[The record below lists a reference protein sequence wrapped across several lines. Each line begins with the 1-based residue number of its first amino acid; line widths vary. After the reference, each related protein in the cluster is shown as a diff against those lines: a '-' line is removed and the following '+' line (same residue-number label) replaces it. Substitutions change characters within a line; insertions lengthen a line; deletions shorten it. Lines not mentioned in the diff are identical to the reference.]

1 MAPRAMARSP
11 IAAGRTATSATTH
24 AHAGRSCRQVGG
36 TSHVTVLFRCNA
48 GTSMAGRAR
57 PSTRLRVIAGTVYNY
72 SMSDLTPRQANVLR
86 VIQRSLNETGMP
98 PTRAEIA
105 NELGFRSPNAA
116 EEHLRALAR
125 KGVIQLLPGASRGI
139 QLRDTMREQLALP
152 LVGRVAAGRPMLA
165 EEHIL
170 EHLQIDPAVFHPRPH
185 YLLKVVGMS
194 MKDAGILDGDLVA
207 VHRTSEVR
215 NRQIIVA
222 RLENEVTVKRYKQEG
237 NMVWLL
243 RDNAEFEPIRIDL
256 AHESML
262 IAGVVVGVLRRGVSG
277 TPAVAAGSLAARAS

>member
-1 MAPRAMARSP
+1 
-11 IAAGRTATSATTH
+11 
-24 AHAGRSCRQVGG
+24 
-36 TSHVTVLFRCNA
+36 
-48 GTSMAGRAR
+48 MAGLLR
-57 PSTRLRVIAGTVYNY
+57 PPATTVYNY

-86 VIQRSLNETGMP
+86 YIQRALNETGMP

-105 NELGFRSPNAA
+105 AELGFRSPNAA

-152 LVGRVAAGRPMLA
+152 LVGRVAAGRPLLA
-165 EEHIL
+165 EANIL
-170 EHLQIDPAVFHPRPH
+170 EHLQVDPGVFHPRPH

-194 MKDAGILDGDLVA
+194 MKDAGIIDGDLVA

-237 NMVWLL
+237 SVVWLL
-243 RDNAEFEPIRIDL
+243 PENAEFDPIRVDL
-256 AHESML
+256 KQESML
-262 IAGVVVGVLRRGVSG
+262 IEGVVVGVLRRGVSG
-277 TPAVAAGSLAARAS
+277 ATVS